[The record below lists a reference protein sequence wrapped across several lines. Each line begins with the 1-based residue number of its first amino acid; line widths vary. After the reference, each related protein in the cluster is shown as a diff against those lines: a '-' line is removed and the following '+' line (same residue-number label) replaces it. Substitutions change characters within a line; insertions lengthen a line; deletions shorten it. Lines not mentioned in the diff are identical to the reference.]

1 MRIMNVL
8 RYVLVCSSTLL
19 PMRPA
24 DAVIPVTDHAAI
36 VASAKQYAMQAAREV
51 QQLGYLASQLNN
63 LVEMVRLDNL
73 ASTILG
79 EGMGGEFSQL
89 MQSAQGLYQETSAL
103 VTNVQTKRLRLQQ
116 ELDQLMLPENL
127 SQMSPTQLLG
137 VLQRYREFFGNDTM
151 QARAVQ
157 AEGIDLQAK
166 ILRETAN
173 GVRQSDRSRSAL
185 SAVQSGNH
193 ILAAVSSQLETM
205 NYSVGTMA
213 MTQQNEIMKKYA
225 EANVQAEMERKNS
238 EAMNGYLAKAPVRTN
253 VSPVN
258 WGRP

>member
-1 MRIMNVL
+1 MRVLNVL

-19 PMRPA
+19 PMHHA
-24 DAVIPVTDHAAI
+24 HALIPVADHALI
-36 VASAKQYAMQAAREV
+36 VQNAKQYAMQAAREAEM
-51 QQLGYLASQLNN
+51 LGYFASQLNN
-63 LVEMVRLDNL
+63 LVDMVRLDNL

-89 MQSAQGLYQETSAL
+89 MHSAEGLYQNTSAL

-127 SQMSPTQLLG
+127 SQMSPTQLLS
-137 VLQRYREFFGNDTM
+137 VLQRYRDFFGNDTM
-151 QARAVQ
+151 QARAIQ
-157 AEGIDLQAK
+157 AEGIDLQSK
-166 ILRETAN
+166 LLRETTN

-193 ILAAVSSQLETM
+193 ILAAVSSQLQTM
-205 NYSVGTMA
+205 NYSLSTMA
-213 MTQQNEIMKKYA
+213 MTQENEITAKYA
-225 EANVQAEMERKNS
+225 EKNVQAEMERKNS
-238 EAMNGYLAKAPVRTN
+238 EAMRGYLAKAPVRTN